1 MNYIYDILL
10 NFNDNLY
17 DTFEWNKTDTIFH
30 VRKIPLFKINT
41 KTMRMFLNT
50 KVKFDKMF
58 LDKTYKKTEFFNKVN
73 FDYCF
78 ILSDCI
84 DAIAFKVSKDTVKYS
99 RLLPDEE
106 KDTLEYSKSLKE
118 INIDVSK
125 IGKIKKDNF
134 KTRNELKIKKYINK
148 KINLLIKNNDIEKLT
163 YLYLDCFNKEFV
175 DSSNFIKEINSNWN
189 NVYLKLYET
198 LKLIETR

>member
-84 DAIAFKVSKDTVKYS
+84 DAIAFKVSKDNVKYS
-99 RLLPDEE
+99 RLLPDE
-106 KDTLEYSKSLKE
+106 
-118 INIDVSK
+118 
-125 IGKIKKDNF
+125 
-134 KTRNELKIKKYINK
+134 
-148 KINLLIKNNDIEKLT
+148 
-163 YLYLDCFNKEFV
+163 
-175 DSSNFIKEINSNWN
+175 
-189 NVYLKLYET
+189 
-198 LKLIETR
+198 